1 LLQKD
6 ETARYNYFIGK
17 DMLQH
22 FGETFDDFTL
32 LHYNDEFARK
42 VGFNGRVVQG
52 ALVSC
57 LIVKSIVR
65 SFGDSAILRSH
76 NLEFFEPIYPENEI
90 TVELLV
96 LSNIRNK
103 VIRLR
108 SRVFILETLHYQ
120 GNTKIWAF
128 ENL

>member
-1 LLQKD
+1 
-6 ETARYNYFIGK
+6 
-17 DMLQH
+17 MLQH